1 MGPKEMTIDPEEFE
15 RELTNALTSSDE
27 LNQRPAAQEP
37 APLINLG
44 TGQPPTPTPT
54 PTPTAGSARVQSSA
68 SDGLTDGLGELSSL
82 GSSNSNSSAAEAARQ
97 AARPTSNEFSPFVG
111 ASAGTA
117 LGAARAGL
125 ASASAIMGSLVDLSS
140 AGVGD
145 GVAGGAV
152 APGSGGAGP
161 GSPGTPGIFGEHT
174 EVLHALHE
182 PVVSKFLACSVEDL
196 QMGDIPV
203 LLADYK
209 RIAGLQGKLQQFFK
223 QQGFEFNA
231 ANT

>member
-125 ASASAIMGSLVDLSS
+125 ASALAIMGSLVDLSS